1 MNARE
6 YLDNFARRLIQDAV
20 CAATPEHYERRAR
33 QLDAVGT
40 PRCREAAQACRNAA
54 EFWRRYGP
62 ELIAD
67 DLENVWSEHEPRGW
81 AA

>member
-1 MNARE
+1 MNARD
-6 YLDNFARRLIQDAV
+6 YLDNMARRLLQEAV
-20 CAATPEHYERRAR
+20 CAAAPEQYERRAR

-62 ELIAD
+62 ELISAD
-67 DLENVWSEHEPRGW
+67 VANVWAEPRGC

>member
-6 YLDNFARRLIQDAV
+6 YLDDFARRLVQDAI
-20 CAATPEHYERRAR
+20 CAATPAQYVRRAT
-33 QLDAVGT
+33 QLEAIET

-54 EFWRRYGP
+54 AFWRRYGP

-67 DLENVWSEHEPRGW
+67 DLDNVWAEYEPRGW